1 MKLNNK
7 KTLGFTLIFL
17 IVIVV
22 ICFFMMDWT
31 KNNSSDEIHSTPNLL
46 ENDSLAIKEDTV
58 VVETFFNKDDDVKI
72 KNSNVKI
79 DLLKEIGFCNS
90 KKCPTN
96 LFRILPLNTT
106 DSLSNAF
113 FLIVKAGVNDSPT
126 RKVYVFKRIKSKLA
140 LLNVFNGNL
149 IQLIRK
155 NSGYNDIVVHFGSFG
170 TEVIRDGGKFLYD
183 CLFKWNGEKYQYS
196 SCEKINDSKIKPM
209 YRDSIS
215 KDTYYYLKSKKYF
228 KD

>member
-7 KTLGFTLIFL
+7 KTIGFTLIFALL
-17 IVIVV
+17 IIV
-22 ICFFMMDWT
+22 ICFLMIDWT
-31 KNNSSDEIHSTPNLL
+31 KKKSSEQILL
-46 ENDSLAIKEDTV
+46 KSDIDSLEIKEDTV
-58 VVETFFNKDDDVKI
+58 EVETFFNDNT
-72 KNSNVKI
+72 KNNNLKI
-79 DLLKEIGFCNS
+79 DLLREIGFCTS
-90 KKCPTN
+90 KKCPID
-96 LFRILPLNTT
+96 LFRILPLNST

-126 RKVYVFKRIKSKLA
+126 RKIYVFKRINNELA
-140 LLNVFNGNL
+140 LLNLFNGNL

-170 TEVIRDGGKFLYD
+170 AEVIRDGGKFLFD
-183 CLFKWNGEKYQYS
+183 CLFKWNGQKYKYS
-196 SCEKINDSKIKPM
+196 SCEKINGSKIKPI

-215 KDTYYYLKSKKYF
+215 KDTYYFLKSQKYF

>member
-7 KTLGFTLIFL
+7 KILGFTLVCVLAI
-17 IVIVV
+17 IV
-22 ICFFMMDWT
+22 ICFFMMDRT
-31 KNNSSDEIHSTPNLL
+31 KNISSEQIHLNPDI
-46 ENDSLAIKEDTV
+46 DSLEIKEDTV
-58 VVETFFNKDDDVKI
+58 GVETFFNNVNDNEE
-72 KNSNVKI
+72 KNSNLKI
-79 DLLKEIGFCNS
+79 DLLKEIGFCTS
-90 KKCPTN
+90 QKCPTD
-96 LFRILPLNTT
+96 LFRILPLNST

-126 RKVYVFKRIKSKLA
+126 RKIYVFKRINNKLA
-140 LLNVFNGNL
+140 LLNLFNGNL

-170 TEVIRDGGKFLYD
+170 AEVIRDGGKFLFD
-183 CLFKWNGEKYQYS
+183 CLFKWNGQKYQYS
-196 SCEKINDSKIKPM
+196 SCEKINGSKIKPI

-215 KDTYYYLKSKKYF
+215 KDTYYFLKSQKYF

>member
-7 KTLGFTLIFL
+7 KTLGFTLVFL
-17 IVIVV
+17 LAIIV

-31 KNNSSDEIHSTPNLL
+31 KNNSSEQIHLNPDI
-46 ENDSLAIKEDTV
+46 DSLEIKEDTV
-58 VVETFFNKDDDVKI
+58 GVETFFNNANDNEEKI
-72 KNSNVKI
+72 INLKI
-79 DLLKEIGFCNS
+79 DLLKEIGFCDS
-90 KKCPTN
+90 KKCPTD
-96 LFRILPLNTT
+96 LFRILPLNST

-113 FLIVKAGVNDSPT
+113 FLIVKAGVNNSPT
-126 RKVYVFKRIKSKLA
+126 RKIYVFKRINNELA
-140 LLNVFNGNL
+140 LLNLFNGNL

-170 TEVIRDGGKFLYD
+170 AEVIRDGGKFLFD
-183 CLFKWNGEKYQYS
+183 CLFKWNGQKYQYS
-196 SCEKINDSKIKPM
+196 SCEKINGSKIKPI

-215 KDTYYYLKSKKYF
+215 KDTYYFLKSQKYF

>member
-7 KTLGFTLIFL
+7 KTLGFTLIFVL
-17 IVIVV
+17 VIVV

-31 KNNSSDEIHSTPNLL
+31 QNNSSEQIDLNSDIDNEEI
-46 ENDSLAIKEDTV
+46 IEDTV
-58 VVETFFNKDDDVKI
+58 GVETFFNKVDDVKV

-90 KKCPTN
+90 KKCPTD
-96 LFRILPLNTT
+96 LFRILPLNAT

-126 RKVYVFKRIKSKLA
+126 RKVYVFKRINNKLT
-140 LLNVFNGNL
+140 LLNLFNGNL
-149 IQLIRK
+149 IQLVRK

-183 CLFKWNGEKYQYS
+183 CLFKWNGEKYKYS
-196 SCEKINDSKIKPM
+196 SCEKINGSKIKPV

-215 KDTYYYLKSKKYF
+215 KDTYYFLKSKKYF

>member
-7 KTLGFTLIFL
+7 KTLGFTLVFL
-17 IVIVV
+17 LAIIV

-31 KNNSSDEIHSTPNLL
+31 KNNSSEQIHLNPDI
-46 ENDSLAIKEDTV
+46 DSLEIKEDTV
-58 VVETFFNKDDDVKI
+58 GVETFFNNVNDNEEKI
-72 KNSNVKI
+72 INLKI
-79 DLLKEIGFCNS
+79 DLLKEIGFCDS
-90 KKCPTN
+90 KKCPTD
-96 LFRILPLNTT
+96 LFRILPLNST

-113 FLIVKAGVNDSPT
+113 FLIVKAGVNNSPT
-126 RKVYVFKRIKSKLA
+126 RKIYVFKRINNELA
-140 LLNVFNGNL
+140 LLNLFNGNL

-170 TEVIRDGGKFLYD
+170 AEVIRDGGKFLFD
-183 CLFKWNGEKYQYS
+183 CLFKWNGQNYQYS
-196 SCEKINDSKIKPM
+196 SCEKINGSKIKPI

-215 KDTYYYLKSKKYF
+215 KDTYYFLKSQKYF

>member
-7 KTLGFTLIFL
+7 KILGFTLVCVLAI
-17 IVIVV
+17 IV
-22 ICFFMMDWT
+22 ICFFMMDRT
-31 KNNSSDEIHSTPNLL
+31 KNNSSEQIHLNPDI
-46 ENDSLAIKEDTV
+46 DSLEIKEDTV
-58 VVETFFNKDDDVKI
+58 GVETFFNNVNDNEE
-72 KNSNVKI
+72 KNSNLKI
-79 DLLKEIGFCNS
+79 DLLKEIGFCTS
-90 KKCPTN
+90 QKCPTD
-96 LFRILPLNTT
+96 LFRILPLNST

-126 RKVYVFKRIKSKLA
+126 RKIYVFKRINNKLA
-140 LLNVFNGNL
+140 LLNLFNGNL

-170 TEVIRDGGKFLYD
+170 AEVIRDGGKFLFD
-183 CLFKWNGEKYQYS
+183 CLFKWNGQKYQYS
-196 SCEKINDSKIKPM
+196 SCEKINGSKIKPI

-215 KDTYYYLKSKKYF
+215 KDTYYFLKSQKYF